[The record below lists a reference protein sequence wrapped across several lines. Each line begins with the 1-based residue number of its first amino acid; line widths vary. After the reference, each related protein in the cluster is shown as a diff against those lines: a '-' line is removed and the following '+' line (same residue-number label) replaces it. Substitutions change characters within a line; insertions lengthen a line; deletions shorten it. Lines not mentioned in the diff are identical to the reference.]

1 MENNPSTLQI
11 KQPNSIK
18 QYKTRIK
25 FEIRNKLTS
34 FGHRDAHEGG
44 NSGDRS
50 RFALFLAPG
59 TKIAHGAAAA
69 KFSVNDSS
77 GRRTLL
83 SSRLLVSLVL
93 DM

>member
-1 MENNPSTLQI
+1 M
-11 KQPNSIK
+11 
-18 QYKTRIK
+18 RIK
-25 FEIRNKLTS
+25 SEVRNKLTS
-34 FGHRDAHEGG
+34 FRHRDAQEGG

-59 TKIAHGAAAA
+59 TKIAHGAAAAAA